1 MEIKHVTNRD
11 KRYKQLSFGTVRPV
25 RELKLNR
32 RKRGLRGG
40 INKPIVLKK
49 PTGVI
54 KKNLRTLPSVSNKAS
69 RHNGKLR
76 L

>member
-11 KRYKQLSFGTVRPV
+11 KRYKQLSFGTVRIV

-32 RKRGLRGG
+32 RKRHSRGG
-40 INKPIVLKK
+40 INKPIVLEK
-49 PTGVI
+49 PTGVV
-54 KKNLRTLPSVSNKAS
+54 KKNLRTLLYVSNKAS

-76 L
+76 